1 MPDKMTQS
9 NWADNLTSEESKQ
22 TYTEIVHFL
31 QEEVKREVLEKYNK
45 PIAMKYQKV

>member
-1 MPDKMTQS
+1 MTQS

-22 TYTEIVHFL
+22 TYTEIVNYL
-31 QEEVKREVLEKYNK
+31 KEEVLSQVLEKYDK

>member
-22 TYTEIVHFL
+22 TYTEIVNYL
-31 QEEVKREVLEKYNK
+31 KEEIIQQVSEKYNK
-45 PIAMKYQKV
+45 PIAYKYRNV

>member
-22 TYTEIVHFL
+22 TYNEIVHYL
-31 QEEVKREVLEKYNK
+31 EEEVLSQVSEKYNK
-45 PIAMKYQKV
+45 PIAYKYQNV